1 MKYLLIVLCLI
12 FIGCNTTLPPI
23 KDDGPRGEYY
33 EADLTPDSDG
43 SELED

>member
-12 FIGCNTTLPPI
+12 FIGCNTTLPP